1 MVLLGTAL
9 RCCWRCISSVAYT
22 IITFGSFYSVLD
34 VAGPFS
40 VRTVYYLAE
49 SVIFASIICA
59 VLIAMEKPIVKK
71 IFIGF
76 VLAVFTG
83 SEVIRM
89 FDWGALFFSGM
100 HINNNFWAHAFYTN
114 RLVFLVAKES
124 NRTLCRLLILFFR
137 GDVPDIEKDVCI
149 YLPGEV
155 IREKEACCHHC
166 HRRTA
171 SSPCASGRLCTRW

>member
-1 MVLLGTAL
+1 MKALINELQQVFRENRAMVLLGTAL
-9 RCCWRCISSVAYT
+9 TLLLALYFIGWHYT

-100 HINNNFWAHAFYTN
+100 HINNNFWAHAFYTDG
-114 RLVFLVAKES
+114 LVFLVAKES
-124 NRTLCRLLILFFR
+124 IALYAAFILFFA
-137 GDVPDIEKDVCI
+137 GMFQILKKMYVYTC
-149 YLPGEV
+149 
-155 IREKEACCHHC
+155 REK
-166 HRRTA
+166 
-171 SSPCASGRLCTRW
+171 